1 MEPWHYGPRMDSPRT
16 NDVKARIR
24 ICPECE
30 HRMTA
35 VANAM
40 RRHGRHMLAA
50 IELAK
55 TDLSE
60 KERQETGV
68 ELRESFK
75 EAQAAWDAYREHL
88 IKHGILPTSD
98 ES

>member
-1 MEPWHYGPRMDSPRT
+1 MDSET
-16 NDVKARIR
+16 ADDVKARIR

-30 HRMTA
+30 QQMTA

-40 RRHGRHMLAA
+40 RRHGSQMYAA

-55 TDLSE
+55 TDLTE
-60 KERQETGV
+60 EERQEAGV
-68 ELRESFK
+68 RLQESFK
-75 EAQAAWDAYREHL
+75 EAHSAWNAYREHL